1 MNTIKV
7 SWHGRD
13 AQWLVTDIS
22 SNAGPARSLESWAA
36 EQPELTQIRMVL
48 SAANYSCHWIELPG
62 VSGRHLARALP
73 FALEENLINDISE
86 YLIVPSGKI
95 GIRARAYV
103 ASCDLVERLLEQAEH
118 LHLSVRE
125 LIPETQLLPEA
136 PTAVWQDQGWLVKL
150 PGVFEGWV
158 NEFAMMPVLESVLE
172 NQHDLGI
179 LTIHAAGLDQANLL
193 RTTIETGF
201 ADAFE
206 RIDISS
212 AASESPLS
220 LTANTRMVNML
231 VGPFQIRQTQEDN
244 PRSWWRPLAAMTAA
258 CLVIAAATLFVQNQ
272 HLSSQGQYVYQQS
285 LSLYKQLF
293 PGVRVRALERE
304 FRGKLAEGSGNSSHG
319 FAYLINV
326 TASAFQAVNIKT
338 IKLDSA
344 RYNER
349 QQELV
354 IEVQASNLNDLQTL
368 RQALSERG
376 LSAEVASASN
386 ENNLVKGRLK
396 IGESA

>member
-1 MNTIKV
+1 
-7 SWHGRD
+7 
-13 AQWLVTDIS
+13 
-22 SNAGPARSLESWAA
+22 
-36 EQPELTQIRMVL
+36 
-48 SAANYSCHWIELPG
+48 
-62 VSGRHLARALP
+62 
-73 FALEENLINDISE
+73 
-86 YLIVPSGKI
+86 
-95 GIRARAYV
+95 
-103 ASCDLVERLLEQAEH
+103 
-118 LHLSVRE
+118 
-125 LIPETQLLPEA
+125 
-136 PTAVWQDQGWLVKL
+136 
-150 PGVFEGWV
+150 
-158 NEFAMMPVLESVLE
+158 
-172 NQHDLGI
+172 
-179 LTIHAAGLDQANLL
+179 
-193 RTTIETGF
+193 
-201 ADAFE
+201 
-206 RIDISS
+206 
-212 AASESPLS
+212 
-220 LTANTRMVNML
+220 
-231 VGPFQIRQTQEDN
+231 
-244 PRSWWRPLAAMTAA
+244 MTAA

-304 FRGKLAEGSGNSSHG
+304 FRGKLAEGNGNSSHG

>member
-7 SWHGRD
+7 TWQGHD
-13 AQWLVTDIS
+13 AQWLVSDP
-22 SNAGPARSLESWAA
+22 SNDAVPACNLEDWAA
-36 EQPELTQIRMVL
+36 DQPDLTPVRMIL

-62 VSGRHLARALP
+62 VSGRHLAQALP

-86 YLIVPSGKI
+86 YLIVPAGKV
-95 GIRARAYV
+95 GVRARAYV
-103 ASCDLVERLLEQAEH
+103 TACDLVERLLEQAEH
-118 LHLSVRE
+118 LHLTVRE

-136 PTAVWQDQGWLVKL
+136 AIAVWQDQGWLVKL

-158 NEFAMMPVLESVLE
+158 NEFAIMPVLESVLE
-172 NQHDLGI
+172 DQQGLGV
-179 LTIHAAGLDQANLL
+179 LTIHASGLDQANLL

-212 AASESPLS
+212 ATSDSPALPTS
-220 LTANTRMVNML
+220 HARPVNML
-231 VGPFQIRQTQEDN
+231 IGQFQVRHGQADK
-244 PRSWWRPLAAMTAA
+244 PRSWWRPLASLATA
-258 CLVIAAATLFVQNQ
+258 CLLIMAVTLYVQNRQ
-272 HLSSQGQYVYQQS
+272 LANQSQYVYQQS
-285 LSLYKQLF
+285 LALYKQLF
-293 PGVRVRALERE
+293 PGVRIRALERE
-304 FRGKLAEGSGNSSHG
+304 FRGRLAEGGHGNNHG
-319 FAYLINV
+319 FTYLINT
-326 TASAFQAVNIKT
+326 TASAFQSVNLKT

-349 QQELV
+349 QQELI
-354 IEVQASNLNDLQTL
+354 IEVQASNLSELQTL

-376 LSAEVASASN
+376 LDAEVASASN
-386 ENNLVKGRLK
+386 EDKKVKGRLK